1 MKLPDE
7 LLDNFKYDITE
18 EDIQMLE
25 EVFKAGMLE
34 AADIAEAEVKIP
46 VSSLS
51 DDNDWNDCCEE
62 VAKAIRG
69 AANEASMKKLG
80 VLARSWLNEQSE
92 DAFRAGMLE
101 SADIVDGY
109 SDTLGGKPLHDIAG
123 EISSAIREAA
133 ELGAWAELLDALRC
147 AKNSR

>member
-1 MKLPDE
+1 MRLELVDIVRKVIGPISPLGESHADEIRLRNVEE
-7 LLDNFKYDITE
+7 LLDLMDELMSDIHN
-18 EDIQMLE
+18 
-25 EVFKAGMLE
+25 
-34 AADIAEAEVKIP
+34 IAE
-46 VSSLS
+46 S
-51 DDNDWNDCCEE
+51 DS
-62 VAKAIRG
+62 RH
-69 AANEASMKKLG
+69 EASMKKLG